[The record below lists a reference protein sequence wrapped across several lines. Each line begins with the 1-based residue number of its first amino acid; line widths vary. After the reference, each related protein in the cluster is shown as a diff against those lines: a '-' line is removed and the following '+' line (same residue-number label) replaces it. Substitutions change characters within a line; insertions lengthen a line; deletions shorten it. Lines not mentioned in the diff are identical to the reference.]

1 MYFVCFYVCRCL
13 FPRID
18 YLDYRYLVLSSAD
31 FSAHVCEL
39 FLYAI
44 PFFYVLLHCLPF
56 CLRAPLAGFLS
67 PFWCLVFWCLLFLGY
82 IVCSAFRMVFI
93 WPQASVAV
101 VACVMSAGSFL
112 CIIHRS
118 IFCGSSRSFGRS
130 YSMCIPVS
138 GGLRFC
144 SVSLV

>member
-1 MYFVCFYVCRCL
+1 MCCCIVSHSVCV
-13 FPRID
+13 
-18 YLDYRYLVLSSAD
+18 
-31 FSAHVCEL
+31 
-39 FLYAI
+39 
-44 PFFYVLLHCLPF
+44 LHCLAF
-56 CLRAPLAGFLS
+56 CAHSGVLF
-67 PFWCLVFWCLLFLGY
+67 FWCLLFLGY